1 MGTPESVDEVQALDD
16 PVTQRRRQVDHLVS
30 EGRPRRQRG
39 GSEAAHPVG
48 ATRPHRSWSSHV
60 LHRFGRW
67 SSKAVAGVT
76 VACCIAAWVI
86 VGVWTGFPRWWET
99 VLYSSTASV
108 TVIMVFAIQ
117 HTQGREQVVT
127 QRKLDELL
135 RAQPGADDHL
145 IAAEVAS
152 DEELEALAHL
162 NSDDRR
168 LADMET
174 AQPPTSGDN

>member
-1 MGTPESVDEVQALDD
+1 M
-16 PVTQRRRQVDHLVS
+16 
-30 EGRPRRQRG
+30 
-39 GSEAAHPVG
+39 
-48 ATRPHRSWSSHV
+48 
-60 LHRFGRW
+60 
-67 SSKAVAGVT
+67 T
-76 VACCIAAWVI
+76 VACCVAAWI
-86 VGVWTGFPRWWET
+86 VVGAFAGFPRWWET

-145 IAAEVAS
+145 IAAEAAS

-162 NSDDRR
+162 NSHDRR
-168 LADMET
+168 LADAEPP
-174 AQPPTSGDN
+174 QPTTDNNSASS

>member
-1 MGTPESVDEVQALDD
+1 M
-16 PVTQRRRQVDHLVS
+16 
-30 EGRPRRQRG
+30 
-39 GSEAAHPVG
+39 
-48 ATRPHRSWSSHV
+48 TRPHRSWSSHI
-60 LHRFGRW
+60 LHRLGRW
-67 SSKAVAGVT
+67 ASKAVAGVT
-76 VACCIAAWVI
+76 VACCVAAWGV
-86 VGVWTGFPRWWET
+86 VGLATGFPRWWET

-152 DEELEALAHL
+152 DEELEALARL

-168 LADMET
+168 SAATE
-174 AQPPTSGDN
+174 AAPPPTRGHD

>member
-1 MGTPESVDEVQALDD
+1 M
-16 PVTQRRRQVDHLVS
+16 
-30 EGRPRRQRG
+30 
-39 GSEAAHPVG
+39 
-48 ATRPHRSWSSHV
+48 
-60 LHRFGRW
+60 
-67 SSKAVAGVT
+67 T
-76 VACCIAAWVI
+76 VACCVAVWI
-86 VGVWTGFPRWWET
+86 VVGLVAGFPRWWET

-145 IAAEVAS
+145 IAAEAAS
-152 DEELEALAHL
+152 DEELEALARL

-168 LADMET
+168 LADE
-174 AQPPTSGDN
+174 